1 MVFVIPHYKVEMPG
15 MRGMSITS
23 GQGFGLPTN
32 SAMMFFALALFVTH
46 TLLRNAGTGYVK
58 LVHFMTRF
66 ITTLKD
72 EERVD
77 IELGLAKEVG
87 WDSYSHDVLDPLTK
101 KSVKHDDDEE
111 SGGMYRLDTRTNL
124 FEQVKSKVTGGEYA
138 VCALICYIRVLY
150 CMRTSFSCNQDERE
164 RERVCV

>member
-1 MVFVIPHYKVEMPG
+1 

-23 GQGFGLPTN
+23 GQGFNLPNN
-32 SAMMFFALALFVTH
+32 STMMFFALALFITH

-66 ITTLKD
+66 MTTLKD

-87 WDSYSHDVLDPLTK
+87 WDSYSHDVLDPLITK
-101 KSVKHDDDEE
+101 KSSVKHDEVE
-111 SGGMYRLDTRTNL
+111 SGMYRLDTRTNL
-124 FEQVKSKVTGGEYA
+124 FEEVIKSKMDEGEWA
-138 VCALICYIRVLY
+138 VVH
-150 CMRTSFSCNQDERE
+150 
-164 RERVCV
+164 